1 MQAGYFNVDVR
12 AVVVVVASTLKLPA
26 TIEKTKTKICGF
38 AISLHR
44 PLLRG
49 IGELK

>member
-12 AVVVVVASTLKLPA
+12 AVVVVASTLKLPA
-26 TIEKTKTKICGF
+26 TIEKTKTKIFGF